1 MAGKDIT
8 EKTLIAYTDVFADI
22 VNALLFKGPQ
32 IIKPEDLV
40 DQLPRSIYKADGK
53 IREIERDVLKS
64 WIHNMIRIA
73 CIGIENETEPDV
85 DMVLRVPAYN
95 GAEYRAQ
102 LLKENRGNPRYP
114 VVTLVLYF
122 GYKNRWNAPKRLSDR
137 LLIPDVLKPY
147 VDDVK
152 LNLFEI
158 AYLSDEELGYFHSD
172 FRVVADYFVQMQ
184 RNGDYVPGREEL
196 DHVEAVLQLLSVM
209 TDDRRF
215 EDVLNDSEEPR
226 GGVRTM
232 CDVLDRVEAKGRVEG
247 RIEGKIEG
255 KIEGAIQTLDLLGKQ
270 PSEIISFII
279 ENFGLEKDRAEKY
292 VEEVLGLTMLL

>member
-8 EKTLIAYTDVFADI
+8 EKTLIAYADMFADI
-22 VNALLFKGPQ
+22 VNALLFKGTQ

-73 CIGIENETEPDV
+73 CIGIENGTEPDV